1 MNHHPIIKKPLVCS
15 RVRTT
20 GTIMASSH
28 FRKILLELR
37 KELAS
42 VEIAGEKAAETVE
55 LDQTRVGRLSR
66 MDALQNQAISIEVQR
81 RRAIKL
87 QQLDK
92 ALGRLEAG
100 EFGLCATCGEEISPG
115 RLEFDPTT
123 TLCIEC
129 ATRAENQES

>member
-1 MNHHPIIKKPLVCS
+1 MD
-15 RVRTT
+15 
-20 GTIMASSH
+20 SSH
-28 FRKILLELR
+28 SRKILLELR

-42 VEIAGEKAAETVE
+42 VEKAGEQAAETVE

-81 RRAIKL
+81 RRKI
-87 QQLDK
+87 QLRQIDK
-92 ALGRLEAG
+92 ALSRLEAG
-100 EFGLCATCGEEISPG
+100 EFGFCATCGEEISPG

-129 ATRAENQES
+129 ATKAENQEL